1 MFSINNLLNN
11 KSPYSLLNLP
21 LFRYFLNSLIYSILF
36 LLGVIV
42 SFPFL
47 WMFTASF
54 KTLEEATTP
63 SLWIFSSHWQWENWI
78 RVFQFAP
85 FGKYF
90 FNSFLVAG
98 IVTIIVCVN
107 SILAGYVFA
116 RLKFFGKPILFA
128 IIMATMMVPFESVL
142 IPNFIL
148 ISKLGWYNTYL
159 GLIIPWCANAFSIL
173 LIRQAFMIL
182 PDDYYESAQI
192 DGCGHISF
200 LLYLAV
206 PFVKPALITV
216 ALFTFLNSYNSL
228 LWPLIITADEAKRV
242 VQVGLTV
249 FSGDAGVRVNLLMTA
264 STIVALPT
272 IVIYLIAQKYFFQE
286 SIRIGLK
293 G

>member
-1 MFSINNLLNN
+1 MFSISKNRNIN
-11 KSPYSLLNLP
+11 Y
-21 LFRYFLNSLIYSILF
+21 YFFKFIVYAILSILG
-36 LLGVIV
+36 LIV

-47 WMFTASF
+47 WMFSTSF

-63 SLWIFSSHWQWENWI
+63 SLWLIPSQWQWENWI

-98 IVTIIVCVN
+98 IVTLAVCIN

-116 RLKFFGKPILFA
+116 RLKFPGKPLFFA

-148 ISKLGWYNTYL
+148 ISSLGWYNTYF
-159 GLIIPWCANAFSIL
+159 GLIVPWCANAFSVL
-173 LIRQAFMIL
+173 LIRQSFMTL
-182 PDDYYESAQI
+182 PNDYYESAQI
-192 DGCGHISF
+192 DGCGHFSF
-200 LLYLAV
+200 LFYLAV
-206 PFVKPALITV
+206 PFIKPALITV

-272 IVIYLIAQKYFFQE
+272 IIIYLIAQRYFFQE
-286 SIRIGLK
+286 SIRVGLK

>member
-1 MFSINNLLNN
+1 MSSINNMQNKNIYYLFSMPLL
-11 KSPYSLLNLP
+11 Y
-21 LFRYFLNSLIYSILF
+21 RYFLKFVIYIILF
-36 LLGVIV
+36 LVGSIV

-63 SLWIFSSHWQWENWI
+63 SLWIIPSHWQWENWLH
-78 RVFQFAP
+78 VFQFAP
-85 FGKYF
+85 FGRYF

-98 IVTIIVCVN
+98 IVTIAVCIN

-116 RLKFFGKPILFA
+116 RLKFPGKSILFA
-128 IIMATMMVPFESVL
+128 TIMATMMVPFESVL

-148 ISKLGWYNTYL
+148 ISKLGWYNTYA
-159 GLIIPWCANAFSIL
+159 GLIAPWCANAFSIL
-173 LIRQAFMIL
+173 LIRQAFMTL
-182 PDDYYESAQI
+182 PDDYYESAQM
-192 DGCGHISF
+192 DGCGHFSF

-249 FSGDAGVRVNLLMTA
+249 FSGDAGIRVNLLMTA

-272 IVIYLIAQKYFFQE
+272 IIIYLIAQRYFFQE